1 MNATPAPEFVRADN
15 FVEKLI
21 RNPAFWV
28 IFLVVGFSYP
38 IYRSV
43 YRTLPP
49 EFPIIAQVPDFT
61 LTSEN
66 NQPFGSKDLKGRV
79 YLANF
84 VFSSCPSVCPKMLG
98 ELEKI
103 QNRVRGT
110 GKKVAIVTFTVDP
123 ERDKPHVLFDLARK
137 HNASPFTWTFLTGE
151 DKDGLFKLYKEG
163 FKVAADQN
171 PTNLY
176 DIAHTQKIVLVDGE
190 NRIRGY
196 YDFEKD
202 LVRGTPAEI
211 RLSQC
216 RKRSPH
222 VDDGYEKILTG

>member
-1 MNATPAPEFVRADN
+1 MNTTTAPEFVRSGN
-15 FVEKLI
+15 VLERTI
-21 RNPAFWV
+21 RHWAFWV
-28 IFLVVGFSYP
+28 VFLFVGFSYP

-49 EFPIIAQVPDFT
+49 ELPVIAQVPEFT

-84 VFSSCPSVCPKMLG
+84 VFSSCPSVCPKMLQD
-98 ELEKI
+98 LEKI

-137 HNASPFTWTFLTGE
+137 HKASPFTWTFLTSN

-171 PTNLY
+171 PTNLF

-196 YDFEKD
+196 YDFDKD
-202 LVRGTPAEI
+202 SVNQLMIDVGLLINRPTTKE
-211 RLSQC
+211 
-216 RKRSPH
+216 
-222 VDDGYEKILTG
+222 